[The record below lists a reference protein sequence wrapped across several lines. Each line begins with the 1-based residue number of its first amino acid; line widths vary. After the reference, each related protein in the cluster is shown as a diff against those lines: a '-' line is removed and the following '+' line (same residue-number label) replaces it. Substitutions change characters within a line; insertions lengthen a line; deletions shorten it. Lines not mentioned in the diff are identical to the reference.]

1 MSNISK
7 FNAYK
12 KIAKSYFDA
21 VDILDSKPLVL
32 GEPAVVP
39 YWDPSEDDENRVI
52 RLLMGVGSI
61 DGKVDIIN
69 GHSEDSSIRIDDAEV
84 YNRDASTVMTM
95 RDTLDY
101 IFDKIYVVEDEI
113 PTPMK
118 HDEVEDIINGII
130 NDQQ

>member
-1 MSNISK
+1 MANITK

-21 VDILDSKPLVL
+21 VDILENRPLVL

-52 RLLMGVGSI
+52 KLLMGVGSI
-61 DGKVDIIN
+61 DGQIEIIN
-69 GHSEDSSIRIDDAEV
+69 GGNHDTSTRIDDAEI

-95 RDTLDY
+95 RETLDY
-101 IFDKIYVVEDEI
+101 IFDKIDDVEDEI
-113 PTPMK
+113 PIPME

-130 NDQQ
+130 NDQ